1 MNKNKKHGA
10 IEISSKRSGSETSV
24 VNRRR
29 FLKLAGSVTLGAAAV
44 TTGVGLFPSN
54 SFAATKIG
62 NVGNATLLQMARD
75 IYPHDKIKDKYYQQV
90 VAPLAK
96 ESSDNAETLKLID
109 NGLKQLDKLSVDQH
123 GVAYLKVKR
132 ESDRALILK
141 TIENTEFFQKI
152 KGALLMGIYNN
163 PELWPHFGYG
173 GSSWENGGYID
184 DPAYGKVT
192 WF

>member
-1 MNKNKKHGA
+1 MDKNKK
-10 IEISSKRSGSETSV
+10 SSDSRSSEPGSEKGQL
-24 VNRRR
+24 NRRS
-29 FLKLAGSVTLGAAAV
+29 FLKGTGAAVFSAAALSS
-44 TTGVGLFPSN
+44 GLGLFS
-54 SFAATKIG
+54 SDTYAAQRIG
-62 NVGNATLLQMARD
+62 KHGNATLLQMARD

-96 ESSDNAETLKLID
+96 ESSDNADTLKLIED
-109 NGLKQLDKLSVDQH
+109 GLKQLDKLAVDQH
-123 GVAYLKVKR
+123 GVTYLKVKK

-141 TIENTEFFQKI
+141 TIESTGFFQKI

-184 DPAYGKVT
+184 DPSYGKVD
-192 WF
+192 WI